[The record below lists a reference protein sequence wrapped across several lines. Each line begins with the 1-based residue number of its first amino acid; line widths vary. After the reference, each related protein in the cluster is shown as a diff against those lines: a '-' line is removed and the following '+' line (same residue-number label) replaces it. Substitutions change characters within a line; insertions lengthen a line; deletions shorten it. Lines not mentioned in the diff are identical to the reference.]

1 MRLEIICLSDHSGL
15 SRSSGMSREETFRT
29 RLVQVDRPARNG
41 VRDPLQHW
49 MRRVIRKAYY
59 ITSSRESDNTAL
71 PISKTTSKE
80 KIGRVRRYQTVAWV
94 ADTLSRFLFGLVAS
108 ASLTVPMV
116 FLMRQASSR
125 SSKVATVVVC
135 VVVFSLFVA
144 LISRAGPQEMMAA
157 SVAYAAVLVVF
168 VSTSEK
174 GGDAC

>member
-116 FLMRQASSR
+116 CFQP
-125 SSKVATVVVC
+125 V
-135 VVVFSLFVA
+135 
-144 LISRAGPQEMMAA
+144 
-157 SVAYAAVLVVF
+157 
-168 VSTSEK
+168 
-174 GGDAC
+174 